1 MPFFNMYQTIKRL
14 VNMPIFRTTGPI
26 MLPQLLFELFTR
38 KSEKK
43 KEEKFLE
50 SQERHTVVEPQSSSD
65 TTFGEDDY
73 DMVYDCYNP
82 SEGFHTIAKGET
94 LYKIA
99 NEYGVSV
106 SDLIKANPNLK
117 TDRNG
122 NKIIQEGAI
131 LRLPESAKAQQKP
144 ATDREDRVRVWGSWT
159 IEKSKGAFS
168 VMSKFNLY
176 KEELVKLNPDIDLDN
191 IKADTK
197 FKVPGYEVKSG
208 DTFAQIAK
216 DHDITTKMLKELNP
230 NTKTLKAGTIINV
243 PKKADDDLGL
253 GELSIEV
260 EEYVSEAPQ
269 TYKVK
274 DGDTLSRIAKDFD
287 VPVWAIML
295 ANDIKDAKRL
305 AANRVLEIPTSEDI
319 RELEKSRTSIQKNDN
334 KKIKVAKDDMLSSI
348 AAKTGIPAW
357 AIAAKNNLKD
367 PDKLDIG
374 QVLEIPSKEEVLTMK
389 RANARNKITPKV
401 RVKNVKRK
409 SGEKKVN
416 PADYGVISPNMGL
429 VVHRVKPKDTVTSI
443 AKEYGVSVKD
453 LVTYNNL
460 SDKSLTLPLAKQKI
474 TSVKIVGNQ
483 KAVMEVT
490 GVSQDFLNDL
500 ISLEK
505 KRRTLYDDG
514 CGFLTIGI
522 GHNTKSHNDVS
533 KYRGRTLKDT
543 EIYSLLA
550 RDILEAQNIAKK
562 HLKGDF
568 AKLSQKQKEAIYS
581 LIFNTG
587 GLNSSP
593 KLVKAIKDGKFGIAA
608 QQFDHVLGTV
618 NGRKKVMPG
627 LAKRRFVEIATFV
640 EGSKLSS
647 RELRQVMD
655 KTQNIY
661 DKGYASMRNKNSR
674 VDYNA
679 YAKKFLGDFID
690 RGLIKIKS

>member
-1 MPFFNMYQTIKRL
+1 
-14 VNMPIFRTTGPI
+14 
-26 MLPQLLFELFTR
+26 MLPQLLFELFTG

-43 KEEKFLE
+43 KEEKLQE
-50 SQERHTVVEPQSSSD
+50 SQERYTVVQQENASD
-65 TTFGEDDY
+65 TAFSEDDY
-73 DMVYDCYNP
+73 DMTYEYYDTP
-82 SEGFHTIAKGET
+82 DGFHKIAKGET

-99 NEYGVSV
+99 NDYGVSI

-117 TDRNG
+117 NDKNG
-122 NKIIQEGAI
+122 NKIIQEGAVLKI
-131 LRLPESAKAQQKP
+131 PENAKIPPKEEPEHDQ
-144 ATDREDRVRVWGSWT
+144 TVRGSWT
-159 IEKSKGAFS
+159 IEKGKGAFS

-176 KEELVKLNPDIDLDN
+176 KEELQKLNPDIDLEN

-197 FKVPGYEVKSG
+197 FKVPGYEVKAG
-208 DTFAQIAK
+208 DTFATIAK
-216 DHDITTKMLKELNP
+216 EHDITAKMLKELNP
-230 NTKTLKAGTIINV
+230 NVKTLKAGSVINV
-243 PKKADDDLGL
+243 PKKADEDLGL
-253 GELSIEV
+253 GDISIEV
-260 EEYVSEAPQ
+260 EEYVSEAPE
-269 TYKVK
+269 TYTVK
-274 DGDTLSRIAKDFD
+274 DGDTLSKIAKDFG
-287 VPVWAIML
+287 VPVWSIML
-295 ANDIKDAKRL
+295 TNDIKDAKKL
-305 AANRVLEIPTSEDI
+305 AVNRVLEIPTEEDI
-319 RELEKSRTSIQKNDN
+319 QELEKSRNTDHKSEN
-334 KKIKVAKDDMLSSI
+334 KKIKVAKDDMLSTI
-348 AAKTGIPAW
+348 AAKTGIPSW

-367 PDKLDIG
+367 PDKLAIG
-374 QVLEIPSKEEVLTMK
+374 QILEIPSKEEVITMK
-389 RANARNKITPKV
+389 RADARNKITPKV
-401 RVKNVKRK
+401 QVKSVRRK
-409 SGEKKVN
+409 SAEKRSN

-453 LVTYNNL
+453 LVAYNNL
-460 SDKSLTLPLAKQKI
+460 SGKSLTLPLAKQKI
-474 TSVKIVGNQ
+474 TSLKIVGNQ

-522 GHNTKSHNDVS
+522 GHNTKAHNDVS
-533 KYRGRTLKDT
+533 KYRGRSIKDT

-568 AKLSQKQKEAIYS
+568 DKLSQKQKEAIYS

-593 KLVKAIKDGKFGIAA
+593 KLIKAIKDGKFGIAA
-608 QQFDHVLGTV
+608 QQFDHVLGTI
-618 NGRKKVMPG
+618 NGRKEVMPG

-640 EGSKLSS
+640 EGSKLSN
-647 RELRQVMD
+647 RELKQVMA

-661 DKGYASMRNKNSR
+661 DKGYASMKNKNSR

>member
-1 MPFFNMYQTIKRL
+1 
-14 VNMPIFRTTGPI
+14 MPIFRATGPI

-43 KEEKFLE
+43 KEEKLQE
-50 SQERHTVVEPQSSSD
+50 SQERYTVVHPQNSSD
-65 TTFGEDDY
+65 TTFDEDDY
-73 DMVYDCYNP
+73 DMVYDCFNP
-82 SEGFHTIAKGET
+82 PEGFHTIAKGET

-99 NEYGVSV
+99 NDYGVSI

-117 TDRNG
+117 NDKNG
-122 NKIIQEGAI
+122 NKIIQEGAVLKI
-131 LRLPESAKAQQKP
+131 PENAKIPPKAEPEHDQ
-144 ATDREDRVRVWGSWT
+144 TVRGSWT
-159 IEKSKGAFS
+159 IEKGKGAFS

-176 KEELVKLNPDIDLDN
+176 KEELQKLNPDIDLEN

-197 FKVPGYEVKSG
+197 FKVPGYEVKAG
-208 DTFAQIAK
+208 DTFATIAK
-216 DHDITTKMLKELNP
+216 EYDITAKMLKELNP
-230 NTKTLKAGTIINV
+230 NVKTLKSGSVINV
-243 PKKADDDLGL
+243 PKKADEDLGL
-253 GELSIEV
+253 GDISIEV
-260 EEYVSEAPQ
+260 EEYVSEAPE
-269 TYKVK
+269 TYTVK
-274 DGDTLSRIAKDFD
+274 DGDTLSKIAKDFG

-295 ANDIKDAKRL
+295 TNDIKDAKKL
-305 AANRVLEIPTSEDI
+305 AVNRALEIPTEEDI
-319 RELEKSRTSIQKNDN
+319 QELEKSRNTAHKSEN
-334 KKIKVAKDDMLSSI
+334 KKIKVAKDDMLSTI
-348 AAKTGIPAW
+348 AAKTGIPSW

-367 PDKLDIG
+367 PDKLAIG
-374 QVLEIPSKEEVLTMK
+374 QILEIPSKEEVITMK
-389 RANARNKITPKV
+389 RADARNKITPKV
-401 RVKNVKRK
+401 QVKNVRRK
-409 SGEKKVN
+409 SVGKRSN

-443 AKEYGVSVKD
+443 AREYGVSVKD
-453 LVTYNNL
+453 LVAYNNL
-460 SDKSLTLPLAKQKI
+460 SGKSLTLPLAKQKI
-474 TSVKIVGNQ
+474 TSLKIVGNQ

-522 GHNTKSHNDVS
+522 GHNTKAHNDVS
-533 KYRGRTLKDT
+533 KYRGRTIKDT

-568 AKLSQKQKEAIYS
+568 DKLSQKQKEAIYS

-593 KLVKAIKDGKFGIAA
+593 KLVKAIKDGKFGLAA
-608 QQFDHVLGTV
+608 QQFDHVFGRI
-618 NGRKKVMPG
+618 NGRKEVMPG

-640 EGSKLSS
+640 EGSKLSN
-647 RELRQVMD
+647 RELKQVME

-661 DKGYASMRNKNSR
+661 DNGYASMKNKNSR

>member
-1 MPFFNMYQTIKRL
+1 
-14 VNMPIFRTTGPI
+14 MPIFRATGPI
-26 MLPQLLFELFTR
+26 MLPQLLFELFS
-38 KSEKK
+38 KPDKK
-43 KEEKFLE
+43 KTEETKE
-50 SQERHTVVEPQSSSD
+50 AQKNTQPAKQEPASYIP
-65 TTFGEDDY
+65 GEDY
-73 DMVYDCYNP
+73 DIVYDSYNLP
-82 SEGFHTIAKGET
+82 EGYHSIVKGET

-99 NEYGVSV
+99 NTYGISV
-106 SDLIKANPNLK
+106 SELIKANPQLK
-117 TDRNG
+117 TDKNG
-122 NKIIQEGAI
+122 NKIIQEGAVLKI
-131 LRLPESAKAQQKP
+131 PENAKIPPKTEPEHDQ
-144 ATDREDRVRVWGSWT
+144 TVRGSWT
-159 IEKSKGAFS
+159 IEKGKGAFS

-176 KEELVKLNPDIDLDN
+176 KEELQKLNPDIDLEN

-197 FKVPGYEVKSG
+197 FKVPGYEVKAG
-208 DTFAQIAK
+208 DTFATIAK
-216 DHDITTKMLKELNP
+216 EHDITAKMLKELNP
-230 NTKTLKAGTIINV
+230 NVKTLKAGSVINV
-243 PKKADDDLGL
+243 PKKADEDLGL
-253 GELSIEV
+253 GDISIEV
-260 EEYVSEAPQ
+260 EEYVSEAPE
-269 TYKVK
+269 TYTVK
-274 DGDTLSRIAKDFD
+274 DGDTLSKIAKDFG

-295 ANDIKDAKRL
+295 TNDIKDAKKL
-305 AANRVLEIPTSEDI
+305 AVNRVLEIPTEEDI
-319 RELEKSRTSIQKNDN
+319 QELEKSRNTAHKSEN
-334 KKIKVAKDDMLSSI
+334 KKIKVAKDDMLSTI
-348 AAKTGIPAW
+348 AAKTGIPSW

-367 PDKLDIG
+367 PDKLAIG
-374 QVLEIPSKEEVLTMK
+374 QILEIPSKEEVITMK
-389 RANARNKITPKV
+389 RADARNKITPKV
-401 RVKNVKRK
+401 QVKNVRRK
-409 SGEKKVN
+409 NVEQRSN

-453 LVTYNNL
+453 LVAYNNL
-460 SDKSLTLPLAKQKI
+460 SGKSLTLPLAKQKI
-474 TSVKIVGNQ
+474 TSLKIVGNQ

-522 GHNTKSHNDVS
+522 GHNTKAHNDVS
-533 KYRGRTLKDT
+533 KYRGRSIKDT

-568 AKLSQKQKEAIYS
+568 DKLSQKQKEAIYS

-618 NGRKKVMPG
+618 NGRKEVMPG

-647 RELRQVMD
+647 RELRQVMA

>member
-1 MPFFNMYQTIKRL
+1 
-14 VNMPIFRTTGPI
+14 MPIFRATGPI

-43 KEEKFLE
+43 KEEKLQE
-50 SQERHTVVEPQSSSD
+50 SQERYTVIQPQNSSE
-65 TTFGEDDY
+65 TTFDEDDY

-82 SEGFHTIAKGET
+82 PEGFHKIVKGET

-99 NEYGVSV
+99 NDYGVSI

-117 TDRNG
+117 NDKNG
-122 NKIIQEGAI
+122 NKIIQEGAVLKI
-131 LRLPESAKAQQKP
+131 PENAKIPPKAEPEHDQ
-144 ATDREDRVRVWGSWT
+144 TVRGSWT
-159 IEKSKGAFS
+159 IEKGKGAFS

-176 KEELVKLNPDIDLDN
+176 KEELQKLNPDIDLEN

-197 FKVPGYEVKSG
+197 FKVPGYEVKAG
-208 DTFAQIAK
+208 DTFATIAK
-216 DHDITTKMLKELNP
+216 EYDITAKMLKELNP
-230 NTKTLKAGTIINV
+230 NVKTLKAGSVINV
-243 PKKADDDLGL
+243 PKKADEDLGL
-253 GELSIEV
+253 GDISIEV
-260 EEYVSEAPQ
+260 EEYVSEAPE
-269 TYKVK
+269 TYTVK
-274 DGDTLSRIAKDFD
+274 DGDTLSKIAKDFG
-287 VPVWAIML
+287 VPVWSIML
-295 ANDIKDAKRL
+295 TNDIKDAKKL
-305 AANRVLEIPTSEDI
+305 AVNRVLEIPTEEDI
-319 RELEKSRTSIQKNDN
+319 QELEKSRNTAHKSEN
-334 KKIKVAKDDMLSSI
+334 KKIKVAKDDMLSTI
-348 AAKTGIPAW
+348 AAKTGIPSW

-367 PDKLDIG
+367 PDKLAIG
-374 QVLEIPSKEEVLTMK
+374 QILEIPSKEEVITMK
-389 RANARNKITPKV
+389 RADAHNKITPKV
-401 RVKNVKRK
+401 QVKNVRRK
-409 SGEKKVN
+409 SVGKRSN

-453 LVTYNNL
+453 LVAYNNL
-460 SDKSLTLPLAKQKI
+460 SGKSLTLPLAKQKI
-474 TSVKIVGNQ
+474 TSLKIVGNQ

-522 GHNTKSHNDVS
+522 GHNTKAHNDVS
-533 KYRGRTLKDT
+533 KYRGRSIKDT

-568 AKLSQKQKEAIYS
+568 DKLSQKQKEAIYS

-593 KLVKAIKDGKFGIAA
+593 KLIKAIKDGKFGIAA
-608 QQFDHVLGTV
+608 QQFDHVLGTI
-618 NGRKKVMPG
+618 NGRKEVMPG

-640 EGSKLSS
+640 EGSKLSN
-647 RELRQVMD
+647 RELKQVMA

-661 DKGYASMRNKNSR
+661 DKGFASMKNKNSR

>member
-1 MPFFNMYQTIKRL
+1 MYQTRIRL
-14 VNMPIFRTTGPI
+14 VNMPIFKATGPI
-26 MLPQLLFELFTR
+26 MLPQLLFELFS
-38 KSEKK
+38 KPDKK
-43 KEEKFLE
+43 KTEEAKE
-50 SQERHTVVEPQSSSD
+50 APKNTPPAKQEPASYIP
-65 TTFGEDDY
+65 GEDY
-73 DMVYDCYNP
+73 DIVSDSYNLP
-82 SEGFHTIAKGET
+82 EGYHSIVKGET

-99 NEYGVSV
+99 NTYGISV
-106 SDLIKANPNLK
+106 SELIKANPQLK

-122 NKIIQEGAI
+122 NKIIQEGA
-131 LRLPESAKAQQKP
+131 LLKLPESAEIQQKP
-144 ATDREDRVRVWGSWT
+144 AAGQEQNRVWGSWT

-176 KEELVKLNPDIDLDN
+176 KEELQKLNPDIDLDN

-197 FKVPGYEVKSG
+197 FQVPGYEVQAG
-208 DTFAQIAK
+208 DSFASIAK
-216 DHDITTKMLKELNP
+216 EHDITAKMLKELNP
-230 NTKTLKAGTIINV
+230 NVKALKAGTVINV

-253 GELSIEV
+253 GEIAIEV
-260 EEYVSEAPQ
+260 EEYVSEAPKSY
-269 TYKVK
+269 TVK
-274 DGDTLSRIAKDFD
+274 NGDTLSEIAEDLG

-295 ANDIKDAKRL
+295 TNDIKDARKL
-305 AANRVLEIPTSEDI
+305 AANRVLEIPTEDEI
-319 RELEKSRTSIQKNDN
+319 KELEKNRTSAAEHGN

-348 AAKTGIPAW
+348 AAKTGIPSW
-357 AIAAKNNLKD
+357 AIAAKNNIKD
-367 PDKLDIG
+367 PDKLEIG
-374 QVLEIPSKEEVLTMK
+374 QILEIPSKEEVLMLK
-389 RANARNKITPKV
+389 RADARNKITPKV
-401 RVKNVKRK
+401 QVKNVRRK
-409 SGEKKVN
+409 SVEKKLN
-416 PADYGVISPNMGL
+416 PADFGAISPNMGL
-429 VVHRVKPKDTVTSI
+429 VVHRVKPKDSVTSI

-453 LVTYNNL
+453 LVAYNNL
-460 SDKSLTLPLAKQKI
+460 SGKSLTLPLAKQKI
-474 TSVKIVGNQ
+474 TTLKIVGNQ

-514 CGFLTIGI
+514 CGFLTIGV
-522 GHNTKSHNDVS
+522 GHNTKAHRDAS

-568 AKLSQKQKEAIYS
+568 DKLSQKQKEAIYS

-618 NGRKKVMPG
+618 NGRKEVMPG

-647 RELRQVMD
+647 RELRQVMA